1 MRTKKPSRTIKET
14 ASVPDFKESCSRIK
28 INFYINVQTLYD
40 KIIESE
46 SFCNTV
52 GAIESLGALSIFT
65 GNDKNPGVR
74 HVKKPL
80 ALNVYK
86 EACKKGILS
95 SLVDL
100 ETNQLINN
108 IYCKKSFF
116 LMYARI
122 YFFMYRVLV
131 RKLPD
136 ITWNVIMSSGE
147 PNLKLPRDIGC
158 QYSKGQLDK
167 VLPVKGALDAIFL
180 RSVFQAN
187 EYHQVFERSIQYFGS
202 CKSWV

>member
-1 MRTKKPSRTIKET
+1 M
-14 ASVPDFKESCSRIK
+14 
-28 INFYINVQTLYD
+28 LYD

-52 GAIESLGALSIFT
+52 GAMESLGALSIFT

-74 HVKKPL
+74 HVTKPL

-136 ITWNVIMSSGE
+136 ITWGTKFETAKRHGLSI
-147 PNLKLPRDIGC
+147 I
-158 QYSKGQLDK
+158 KG
-167 VLPVKGALDAIFL
+167 PVRQSPA
-180 RSVFQAN
+180 
-187 EYHQVFERSIQYFGS
+187 
-202 CKSWV
+202 C